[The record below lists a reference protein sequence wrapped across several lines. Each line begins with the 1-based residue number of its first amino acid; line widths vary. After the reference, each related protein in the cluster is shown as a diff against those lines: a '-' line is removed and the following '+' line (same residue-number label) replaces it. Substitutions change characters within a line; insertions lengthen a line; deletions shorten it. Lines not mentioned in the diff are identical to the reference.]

1 MNALQRAKDKLDR
14 IIEREG
20 AGDGNY
26 REKPWYLEELYL
38 EEVEA
43 ERVRRL
49 TW

>member
-1 MNALQRAKDKLDR
+1 MIALQRAKDKLER

-20 AGDGNY
+20 AGEGNF
-26 REKPWYLEELYL
+26 REQPWYLEELYQ

>member
-1 MNALQRAKDKLDR
+1 MTALQRAKEKLDR

-20 AGDGNY
+20 PGDGDY
-26 REKPWYLEELYL
+26 REQTWYLEELYL